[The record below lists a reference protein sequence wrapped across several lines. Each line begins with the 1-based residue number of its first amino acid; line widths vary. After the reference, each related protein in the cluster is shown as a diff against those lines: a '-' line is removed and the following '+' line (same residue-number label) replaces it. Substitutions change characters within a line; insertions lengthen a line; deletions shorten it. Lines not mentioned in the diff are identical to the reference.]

1 MQFILFLIN
10 GLVFGVFTF
19 ILQYIIDFKLQKT
32 FVFHQLIA
40 SILTITPFIFINFI
54 SQKKIIFKRNGS
66 FVKFILSSI
75 FIMLMISIT
84 SEILNKYSFFN
95 YYGFNL
101 SFAFAALINAPLS
114 FLIKKNIIFSY

>member
-10 GLVFGVFTF
+10 GLVLGVFTL
-19 ILQYIIDFKLQKT
+19 ILQYIIDLKLQK
-32 FVFHQLIA
+32 FFLYHQLIA
-40 SILTITPFIFINFI
+40 SILTITPFILINFI
-54 SQKKIIFKRNGS
+54 SQRKFIFKRNGS

-75 FIMLMISIT
+75 FIMLMVSIT
-84 SEILNKYSFFN
+84 SEILSKYSFLN

-114 FLIKKNIIFSY
+114 FLIKKNIIFP

>member
-10 GLVFGVFTF
+10 GLVLGIFTF
-19 ILQYIIDFKLQKT
+19 ILQYIIDIRLQKL
-32 FVFHQLIA
+32 FLYHQLIA

-54 SQKKIIFKRNGS
+54 SQKKIIFRRNGS
-66 FVKFILSSI
+66 FAKFILSSI
-75 FIMLMISIT
+75 FIMLMVSIT
-84 SEILNKYSFFN
+84 SEILNKYSFLN

-101 SFAFAALINAPLS
+101 AFAVAALINAPLS